1 MRKFAFAILAI
12 VISAS
17 ATHAQRGQPAVVS
30 DNVLPAALSDVG
42 IDQKL
47 DTQIPLD
54 IVFKDEDGN
63 PVRLGDL
70 TQGRPVVLSFVYYNC
85 PMLCTIVLNDMLRS
99 FSAVPLLIGKDYDV
113 ITISFDPTE
122 TPALAADKK
131 RNYIRNYAKG
141 DRAAAETSARNGW
154 HFLTGSEES
163 IRRIT
168 STVGF
173 RYKYDE
179 KSKQFFHPSG
189 ITVLTPGGK
198 IARYF
203 FGIDYEPTDL
213 RLALLEA
220 SNNKIGKLTDHV
232 LLYCFHYDELTGKY
246 SFAIMRAVR
255 VAGIITVIGI
265 VGGITWML
273 RKDRSRPPNSPRGTG
288 VVA

>member
-1 MRKFAFAILAI
+1 MIRLLAIILA
-12 VISAS
+12 SACTAS
-17 ATHAQRGQPAVVS
+17 IAQAQRGQAPVAS
-30 DNVLPAALSDVG
+30 DNVLPAALKDVG

-47 DTQIPLD
+47 DAQIPFDL
-54 IVFKDEDGN
+54 VFNDEDGN

-70 TQGRPVVLSFVYYNC
+70 MQGRPAVLALVYYNC

-113 ITISFDPTE
+113 ITISFDPTD
-122 TPALAADKK
+122 TPALAAEKK
-131 RNYIRNYAKG
+131 KSYVRNYAKG

-154 HFLTGSEES
+154 RFLTGSEES

-168 STVGF
+168 SAVGF
-173 RYKYDE
+173 RYKYDA
-179 KSKQFFHPSG
+179 KSKQYFHPSG
-189 ITVLTPGGK
+189 ITILTPGGR

-220 SNNKIGKLTDHV
+220 SNNKIGKLTDRV
-232 LLYCFHYDELTGKY
+232 LLYCFQYDALSGKY
-246 SFAIMRAVR
+246 TLAVMRAIR
-255 VAGIITVIGI
+255 VAGVVTVIGI

-273 RKDRSRPPNSPRGTG
+273 RKDRNRPTDPG
-288 VVA
+288 VAA